1 MKNLIIF
8 LLLPTFILVA
18 QKKIKNGTVYINH
31 PGIDLIN
38 KFNKA
43 FVEADTITLNE
54 ILHKDFKRRNGIS
67 QDKSDTGD
75 TKSQFIQK
83 SIYWNSNI
91 QNLSIIQAKPAYP
104 DAIEYKEGNQL
115 WVQSWD
121 KVNGYHKST
130 GVKLDAPLHRLYR
143 LTSDAKK
150 ILWIAEY
157 FDTKIYWDIWSGDGK
172 DRKNGEIYMEH
183 ENINTVRKVMYSFE
197 FGNYEEAYSYFDKD
211 AIIYDINLPIDKTLT
226 LEEGIES
233 DKTFLNSYEI
243 ESIDMRGYVDYLNY
257 DWGDAN
263 SALSWWTFRLK
274 RKKDDKKIVLP
285 VHIQDSFN
293 DEGKI
298 NRRVLYYSMKLLE
311 N

>member
-1 MKNLIIF
+1 MKNSLIIF
-8 LLLPTFILVA
+8 LFCSSLLIA
-18 QKKIKNGTVYINH
+18 QKKTKNGTVYIKH
-31 PGIDLIN
+31 PGIELVN

-43 FVEADTITLNE
+43 FVEADTITLEE

-67 QDKSDTGD
+67 QNKSDTGD
-75 TKSQFIQK
+75 TKSQLIQN

-91 QNLSIIQAKPAYP
+91 KYLSITQAKPAYP
-104 DAIEYKEGNQL
+104 DAIEYKEGKQL

-121 KVNGYHKST
+121 RVNGYHKST
-130 GVKLDAPLHRLYR
+130 GVKLDAPLHRLFR

-172 DRKNGEIYMEH
+172 DRKNGEIFMEH
-183 ENINTVRKVMYSFE
+183 ENINTVRKVMYQFE
-197 FGNYEEAYSYFDKD
+197 FGNYEEAYSYFDED
-211 AIIYDINLPIDKTLT
+211 AVIYDINLPIDKTLT

-233 DKTFLNSYEI
+233 DKIFLNTYEI

-263 SALSWWTFRLK
+263 SALSWWTFRIK
-274 RKKDDKKIVLP
+274 RKKDGEKIALP

-298 NRRVLYYSMKLLE
+298 VRRVLYYSMKLLE